1 MVIFHSYVNAC
12 QRVKETN
19 VWRWHLFL
27 QWASEFPINSS
38 RIKKNMCVSI
48 CLDNVIF
55 PIVLAYPTQPPT
67 SKNRISLFWSPR
79 ITRITMGMHP
89 SRSSSQKTPATIS
102 SGNQTLSDIA
112 NKHQQPR
119 ENCGGVQIIFWV
131 KVIEGNGGRQ
141 RTHQQG
147 SNDAQC
153 GLCLKNISLKIDR
166 RSMKSKPSSVTKF
179 DSWNN
184 NLLWS
189 SIINHQSWINH
200 LLPIINHH
208 QNNHL
213 LP

>member
-1 MVIFHSYVNAC
+1 
-12 QRVKETN
+12 
-19 VWRWHLFL
+19 
-27 QWASEFPINSS
+27 
-38 RIKKNMCVSI
+38 
-48 CLDNVIF
+48 
-55 PIVLAYPTQPPT
+55 
-67 SKNRISLFWSPR
+67 
-79 ITRITMGMHP
+79 MGMHP

-141 RTHQQG
+141 RKHQQG

-179 DSWNN
+179 DSWKN

-208 QNNHL
+208 QNNQSSITIINHQPL
-213 LP
+213 LPWPSHLPCAQGTPSLPRRLRRFRWRGFSAKLWRGTDAQTADEFQWFLEKGW